1 MNRKGVVL
9 AQQGNLKGAIDN
21 FDRALYFDAN
31 FVDAYYNRGKARTE
45 LQNFQGAIAD
55 YNQAIKLDPNLPEA
69 YGNRGFLRARLGNK
83 QKGLEDLQ
91 QAAKLFLDSGNMA
104 GYQQTLA
111 YIQMIQR

>member
-1 MNRKGVVL
+1 MP
-9 AQQGNLKGAIDN
+9 
-21 FDRALYFDAN
+21 
-31 FVDAYYNRGKARTE
+31 YYNRGKARTE

-104 GYQQTLA
+104 GYQQTLT
-111 YIQMIQR
+111 YIQMIKR